1 MTGPAPLLR
10 TRGLVK
16 RYPEVTAVDGL
27 DGEVPRGR
35 VGLVGANGAGKTTLF
50 RMMLGMSHP
59 TEGSLEVCGVDVAA
73 DPIAARSRRSGERRV
88 GQECVSTFR
97 YRVSPWP

>member
-16 RYPEVTAVDGL
+16 RYREVTAVDGL
-27 DGEVPRGR
+27 DVEVPRGR

-50 RMMLGMSHP
+50 RMMLGLSHP

-73 DPIAARSRRSGERRV
+73 DPSAARCRHGYMAEHDCLPPAPKTGTTS
-88 GQECVSTFR
+88 
-97 YRVSPWP
+97 